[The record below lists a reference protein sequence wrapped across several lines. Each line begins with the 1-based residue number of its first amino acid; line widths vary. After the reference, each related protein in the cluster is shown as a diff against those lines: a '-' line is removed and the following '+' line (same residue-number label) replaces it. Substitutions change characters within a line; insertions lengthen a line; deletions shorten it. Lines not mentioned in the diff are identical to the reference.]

1 MSLKTADKWFSK
13 FIRARDADNNG
24 VIRCISCGQPVH
36 WKKADAGHFIK
47 RQHMSL
53 RFNEKNV
60 NGQCRGC
67 NWLKQGNDINYAIGL
82 EKKYGPGIIEEL
94 ELAKRNT
101 LHLGQFEL
109 KLIAEHYRGKFNELS
124 KEKGL

>member
-1 MSLKTADKWFSK
+1 MSLKKADSWFSK
-13 FIRARDADNNG
+13 YIRIRDADENG
-24 VIRCISCGQPVH
+24 YVACIACGRIKH
-36 WKKADAGHFIK
+36 WTKVDCGHFIK
-47 RQHMSL
+47 RQFMST
-53 RFNEKNV
+53 RFNEKNC
-60 NGQCRGC
+60 NGECKYC
-67 NWLKQGNDINYAIGL
+67 NNFLQGNDINYAIGL